1 MTGKQLIDY
10 IQARPSLGLLDVSAT
25 IGAWLRDNLISPS
38 KIIDAQFDVLCEEAS
53 RYRLHYNEGNVATNM
68 ILSGDKKQFEW
79 AKKRAMY
86 NAMFDGSIP
95 YRQLYADKLN
105 EEDKEILR
113 KDFEMLYGFNPE
125 E

>member
-25 IGAWLRDNLISPS
+25 IGALLRDNLISPS

>member
-10 IQARPSLGLLDVSAT
+10 IKTRPSLGLLDVSAT
-25 IGAWLRDNLISPS
+25 IGALLRENLISPS
-38 KIIDAQFDVLCEEAS
+38 KIIDAQFDVLREEAS
-53 RYRLHYNEGNVATNM
+53 RYRLHYNEGNVAMNM
-68 ILSGDKKQFEW
+68 ILRGDKKQLEW

-95 YRQLYADKLN
+95 YRQLYADKLSS
-105 EEDKEILR
+105 EDKEKLQ
-113 KDFEMLYGFNPE
+113 KDFKMLYGFDPE